1 MRGGGSAI
9 VELMLAAAKIPF
21 ERIDLEWEDLGP
33 GSATLRNVNPLGQI
47 PTLMLEDRSVLTESA
62 AMTLWIGD
70 RTPEAGL
77 VPAADHAGRATFLR
91 WLAFLVAQVYP
102 TFTYGD
108 VPERWVHSADAGKQ
122 LRASTDAWRER
133 LWKQVDLACAASPWF
148 LGETRTAIDFY
159 LAVMVHWRPRR
170 EWFRREC
177 AHIDAVA
184 KRLETDPTF
193 GAILDRHFSGKLE

>member
-9 VELMLAAAKIPF
+9 VELMLVAASIPF
-21 ERIDLEWEDLGP
+21 ERVDLEWEDLGP
-33 GSATLRNVNPLGQI
+33 GSATLRDLNPLGQI
-47 PTLMLEDRSVLTESA
+47 PTLILEDRSVLTESA

-70 RTPEAGL
+70 RSPGSGV
-77 VPAADHAGRATFLR
+77 VPASDDPTRATFLR
-91 WLAFLVAQVYP
+91 WLAFLVAAVYP

-108 VPERWVHSADAGKQ
+108 VPDRWVQSPDAAKQ

-148 LGETRTAIDFY
+148 LGEARSAIDLY
-159 LAVMVHWRPRR
+159 LAVMVQWRPRR
-170 EWFRREC
+170 EWFAREC

-184 KRLETDPTF
+184 RRIESDGTF
-193 GAILDRHFSGKLE
+193 GAILQRHFGE